1 MRTILR
7 HFPLQILLLLLLL
20 AGCRPDAPLPEAPM
34 ELLTPQADPAG
45 PEAGLNITADPR
57 LELLAAV
64 QLISGY
70 DRQTGLITREDFA
83 YKEEV
88 RRYFEPFRKH
98 AAVRLFDRMSRSGFS
113 FDAPPAVM
121 LYLTPP
127 PELAVH
133 TPLTP
138 YLIGRAGGAAPLNEF
153 LAAMRDFA
161 RQSDFM
167 SFYNQHQEFYA
178 QMSAGVS
185 AMLPGE
191 QDLEVLEDYY
201 GLQEHSYNLVLVP
214 LFHAGGFGPRVS
226 RADGTFDLYSING
239 PHGVSKEGEIPTF
252 GTTESYRYL
261 IWHEFAHSFVN
272 PLTEAHQ
279 EEVLAHEELYR
290 SIRGAMEDQAYTDWI
305 SAVNEH
311 IVRAVTVRLAYREL
325 GEAAGQAALEEE
337 LDRGFVYIEGLLD
350 KLEIYEAQR
359 DRYPTFTSFYPELI
373 FSFSEA
379 AGGR

>member
-1 MRTILR
+1 MHTNLR
-7 HFPLQILLLLLLL
+7 HFTVRILLLMLLL
-20 AGCRPDAPLPEAPM
+20 AGCSPDAPLPEAPM

-45 PEAGLNITADPR
+45 PEPGLNITVDPR

-64 QLISGY
+64 QFISGY
-70 DRQTGLITREDFA
+70 DRQTGLITQEKFT
-83 YKEEV
+83 YKEEM
-88 RRYFEPFRKH
+88 RRYFQPYRKH
-98 AAVRLFDRMSRSGFS
+98 AAVRLFDQMSRTGFS

-121 LYLTPP
+121 LYLTQP

-138 YLIGRAGGAAPLNEF
+138 YLMERAGGAAPLNDF
-153 LAAMRDFA
+153 LAALRDFA

-167 SFYNQHQEFYA
+167 TFFDRHQEFYA
-178 QMSAGVS
+178 QVTQGVS
-185 AMLPGE
+185 ALLPGE

-239 PHGVSKEGEIPTF
+239 PHGVSKEGDFPTF
-252 GTTESYRYL
+252 GTTDSYRYL

-279 EEVLAHEELYR
+279 EEALAYQDLYR
-290 SIRGAMEDQAYTDWI
+290 PIRGAMEDQAYTDWI

-311 IVRAVTVRLAYREL
+311 IVRAVTVRMAYREL

-337 LDRGFVYIEGLLD
+337 LDRGFVYIEELLK
-350 KLEIYEAQR
+350 KLEVYEAQR
-359 DRYPTFTSFYPELI
+359 DRYPTFSSFYPELI
-373 FSFSEA
+373 TSFSEA
-379 AGGR
+379 AGGE